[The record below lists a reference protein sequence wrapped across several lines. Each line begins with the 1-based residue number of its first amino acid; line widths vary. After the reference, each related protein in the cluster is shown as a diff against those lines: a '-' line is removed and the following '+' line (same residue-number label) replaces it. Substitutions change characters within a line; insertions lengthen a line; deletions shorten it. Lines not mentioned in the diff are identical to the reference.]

1 MFAQLFAAESSRR
14 WQVNHPYFSPMSELC
29 EMQVDL
35 SAPSQKVALRLGR
48 ADSERVV
55 CSRLSDSRARRSN
68 GGERV
73 ELYTGKT
80 GGNER
85 GGAFSRA
92 LLSDRREQAR
102 REELK
107 MLDPATI
114 LKDWPLAILDQ
125 GYQRLNV
132 RIAFIGSL
140 RNNDFDAVV
149 PFPKKSLPF
158 LRHLENF

>member
-1 MFAQLFAAESSRR
+1 
-14 WQVNHPYFSPMSELC
+14 MSELC

-85 GGAFSRA
+85 GGELSPA
-92 LLSDRREQAR
+92 LYYLIA
-102 REELK
+102 
-107 MLDPATI
+107 
-114 LKDWPLAILDQ
+114 
-125 GYQRLNV
+125 GNRL
-132 RIAFIGSL
+132 GE
-140 RNNDFDAVV
+140 RN
-149 PFPKKSLPF
+149 
-158 LRHLENF
+158 